1 MDIMNSLQRLVL
13 VLTFALSTA
22 GCNTSRPCTE
32 RTEVLDNQ
40 SATSMVEVSLRD
52 RFDSIYVL
60 HDRSL
65 TALHDTVW
73 TTERITEYRYRY
85 VHDTVFVA
93 RTDTLIMTDSIA
105 VTLPPPREHG
115 IFTWGKR
122 GGERSVLWFYLL
134 GCVALI
140 AVFFERKLKQIKT
153 K

>member
-1 MDIMNSLQRLVL
+1 M
-13 VLTFALSTA
+13 
-22 GCNTSRPCTE
+22 
-32 RTEVLDNQ
+32 LDNQ
-40 SATSMVEVSLRD
+40 SATSTVEVSLRD

-73 TTERITEYRYRY
+73 TTERITEYRYRS

-122 GGERSVLWFYLL
+122 GGERSVLWLCL
-134 GCVALI
+134 ACMLA
-140 AVFFERKLKQIKT
+140 
-153 K
+153 

>member
-32 RTEVLDNQ
+32 RREVLDNQ

-105 VTLPPPREHG
+105 VITPPPQERG
-115 IFTWGKR
+115 IFPWVRR
-122 GGERSVLWFYLL
+122 GGANGITWLL
-134 GCVALI
+134 LALAALI
-140 AVFFERKLKQIKT
+140 GVIKFRKLR
-153 K
+153 